1 MLIRTIFSIS
11 FISGYLLAGNN
22 KTCEIIGQQL
32 SQPVT
37 DYTGK
42 TVYTKRTTTWKCNE
56 VLDKIIGYRSYNEKK
71 ESGNYAL
78 NMDVGYETKDF
89 SGNFAQ
95 ALGMAQSLE
104 QMQHIWSGWNG
115 ECEYGTFT
123 DFSWASD
130 PFFWAGVAGSMYT
143 SAAQGWFGDGAA
155 NLVNNAT
162 RNIGELAGGT
172 AYYGNGDMGG
182 GIDLGGA
189 TSEGFWPG
197 SKLIDTANQNAG
209 IAAGTTS
216 WSDSAIQNLMSP
228 GTLVSSAFNLASFAA
243 PPTQQ
248 EQQSAW
254 DYSQSWTGQSSSDVA
269 SNAFNSCMASIGLSF
284 SNTVSWSAG
293 ADESVTGSAIQ
304 RPWDNPLRISW
315 EDWNGLQSNTGGAS
329 GNTTFTVNNY
339 KVVSQDSIGVTLIA
353 KTVDAYL
360 QLGQTLCA
368 GYRVSKSMNGLNS
381 YAASQSSSTSS
392 KGSVGQAVAV
402 QLAIQGIGAA
412 CPPCGLAANIAY
424 KFMNSFSKGDAC
436 SDPDFALT
444 RGKIQYK
451 THRFLRHEQ
460 CHYVSEDCSK
470 KLNLGFIKKC
480 MVHKKKY
487 CCYDQVTTRI
497 FVEGIKEQ
505 LGRDWSNCNDLT
517 INDLKGISFRECL
530 TGENPIQNHCMSPAK
545 MRELKQAIFRAAPGH
560 GITTENITQQVQN
573 SMAIPR

>member
-1 MLIRTIFSIS
+1 MRRVFLFLITIT
-11 FISGYLLAGNN
+11 APCVWAANN

-32 SQPVT
+32 TQPVT

-42 TVYTKRTTTWKCNE
+42 TVYTKRTTTWRCNE
-56 VLDKIIGYRSYNEKK
+56 IVDKIVGYRSYTEKK
-71 ESGNYAL
+71 EKGSYPL
-78 NMDVGYETKDF
+78 NTEVGYETKDF

-130 PFFWAGVAGSMYT
+130 PFFWAGVMASTYT
-143 SAAQGWFGDGAA
+143 SAAQGWFGGGAA
-155 NLVNNAT
+155 DFVNGAT
-162 RNIGELAGGT
+162 SKIGEMAGGVG
-172 AYYGNGDMGG
+172 YYGNGDMGG

-189 TSEGFWPG
+189 SYEGIG
-197 SKLIDTANQNAG
+197 SKLVEVANNNAD
-209 IAAGTTS
+209 IASGATS
-216 WSDSAIQNLMSP
+216 WTDATIQNLTSP
-228 GTLVSSAFNLASFAA
+228 LSLLGDAASLATLAA

-254 DYSQSWTGQSSSDVA
+254 DYSQAWTGQSNNDIA
-269 SNAFNSCMASIGLSF
+269 SNSYNSCMASIGLSF
-284 SNTVSWSAG
+284 SNTISWSAG
-293 ADESVTGSAIQ
+293 ADSSITGSSIQ
-304 RPWDNPLRISW
+304 RPWENPLRISW
-315 EDWNGLQSNTGGAS
+315 EDWNGLQANTGGVS
-329 GNTTFTVNNY
+329 GNSSFTVNNY
-339 KVVSQDSIGVTLIA
+339 KVVTQDSIGVTLIA

-368 GYRVSKSMNGLNS
+368 GYRVSRSMNGLNS
-381 YAASQSSSTSS
+381 YAASQSADKSSS
-392 KGSVGQAVAV
+392 GSVGQAVAV
-402 QLAIQGIGAA
+402 QLAIKAIGAG

-436 SDPDFALT
+436 SDTDFALT

-451 THRFLRHEQ
+451 THMFLRHEQ
-460 CHYVSEDCSK
+460 CHYVDEECSK

-497 FVEGIKEQ
+497 FAEGIKEQ
-505 LGRDWSNCNDLT
+505 LGRGWSSCNDLT

-530 TGENPIQNHCMSPAK
+530 TGESPQANHCMASSK
-545 MRELKQAIFRAAPGH
+545 MRELKQAIFRSAPGH
-560 GITTENITQQVQN
+560 GITTDNLVQQVQN